1 MRAVILILIVA
12 IVAIILAVGSGFID
26 ISQTREA
33 RAPDLS
39 ADGNGVNAT
48 GGQTPAFDIETG
60 KVAVGAK
67 DQNVTMKVP
76 TVEIQ
81 RPAEANQAAPAN
93 ATN

>member
-33 RAPDLS
+33 RAPDMR
-39 ADGNGVNAT
+39 ADGNGVTAT
-48 GGQTPAFDIETG
+48 AGQTPAFDIETC
-60 KVAVGAK
+60 KFAVGAK